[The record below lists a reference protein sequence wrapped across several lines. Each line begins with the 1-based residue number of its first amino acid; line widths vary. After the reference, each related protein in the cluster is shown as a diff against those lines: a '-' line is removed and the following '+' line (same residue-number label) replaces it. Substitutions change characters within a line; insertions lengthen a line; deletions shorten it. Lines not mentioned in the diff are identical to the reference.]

1 MFMSREIMH
10 CKPGKVKELV
20 EKFKVLS
27 GAMKEMGLPPV
38 RVYTD
43 VSGEQYWTVVVEQDV
58 NSLDEMANIAR
69 KTMSDPKVAAAM
81 KGYHELVN
89 DGRRELYRAEQ

>member
-20 EKFKVLS
+20 EKFKALS
-27 GAMKEMGLPPV
+27 EALKSQGYAPF

-43 VSGEQYWTVVVEQDV
+43 LCGENYWTVVSEQEVESIDGMA
-58 NSLDEMANIAR
+58 EMAR
-69 KTMSDPKVAAAM
+69 KSMSDPKVAAIM
-81 KGYHELVN
+81 KGYHDLVV
-89 DGRRELYRAEQ
+89 DGRRELYKVE